1 MDPITATG
9 LISLGKN
16 LIESTL
22 LKPNGPLNPPD
33 GKAFQSMLSK
43 AGGVDQSEGIVGVLS
58 QYGVHSLEDLRKLHA
73 DLRMQVLND
82 PAMASARASDPNGS
96 IHLQRGTDGSY
107 QAILSNG
114 KNITF
119 PPGSEVAQKVE
130 ALHHLSTFLGQGIST
145 DRPGAIVLTP

>member
-73 DLRMQVLND
+73 DLRMQV
-82 PAMASARASDPNGS
+82 PNGS